1 MSIASSVPRGTI
13 DLGLALR
20 EMSSNDGLVTF
31 VSPAL
36 DVEVTLASSATLTT
50 HTSKVTASSATAL
63 LSTATAFAT
72 GVSVHEDP
80 QRPARVAAAA
90 VAVVVVIAMLFYT
103 LVLLA
108 LYEHNV
114 AHPKSISEPLLR
126 RIRHYLPCRYCS
138 YLRANRASDEF

>member
-1 MSIASSVPRGTI
+1 
-13 DLGLALR
+13 
-20 EMSSNDGLVTF
+20 MSSNDGFVTF

-36 DVEVTLASSATLTT
+36 NVEITLASSATLTA
-50 HTSKVTASSATAL
+50 HASKVTASSVSTAL

-80 QRPARVAAAA
+80 HRPARVAAAA
-90 VAVVVVIAMLFYT
+90 VAVVVVIAMLIYT

-126 RIRHYLPCRYCS
+126 RIRHYLPCRYCTR
-138 YLRANRASDEF
+138 LRANRGSDEF